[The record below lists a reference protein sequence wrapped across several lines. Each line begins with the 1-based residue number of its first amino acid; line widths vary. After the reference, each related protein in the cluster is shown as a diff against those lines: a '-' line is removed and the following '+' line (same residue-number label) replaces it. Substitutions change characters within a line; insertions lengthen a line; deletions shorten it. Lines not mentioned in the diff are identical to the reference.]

1 MKSILI
7 KQIKNEF
14 DINKIGAKKLEL
26 YNFYQLCGFLKRL
39 RNNEVIK

>member
-1 MKSILI
+1 MKTILI
-7 KQIKNEF
+7 KQRRDEF
-14 DINKIGAKKLEL
+14 DITTIGAKKLEL